1 MDYLMINTYLE
12 LNNLDEN
19 DIYKYSNKYYKIALA
34 FYTSF
39 HYLMKVN
46 VKSIKNI
53 TYGTNVNNEILKKL
67 FNIEN
72 CNIEEYYK
80 KIIKSIDINVLLN
93 SDSVKDYNEKLII
106 IETLNVKDDI
116 NIKKIIPFSY
126 YFVIYDDKHINEL
139 LVYFEYKNEIYF
151 LYLRL
156 TIDMDNIK
164 IYPFICEKI
173 NNNIEDDLIN
183 FGKKQM
189 NLLDIYFTNYAKINT
204 QNNNEYYRGMCKP
217 YLFPFN
223 NKIVINDFTSL
234 TKYINIAK
242 TFMGNGK
249 GYLYKIIIDS
259 GIPYIDNSNIA
270 LINGENEIILPRKI
284 ILTKIKDKNIIF
296 KDGTPI
302 TVIRVSFSYPEIK
315 IY

>member
-151 LYLRL
+151 Y
-156 TIDMDNIK
+156 K
-164 IYPFICEKI
+164 
-173 NNNIEDDLIN
+173 
-183 FGKKQM
+183 
-189 NLLDIYFTNYAKINT
+189 AKINY
-204 QNNNEYYRGMCKP
+204 N
-217 YLFPFN
+217 
-223 NKIVINDFTSL
+223 INF
-234 TKYINIAK
+234 
-242 TFMGNGK
+242 
-249 GYLYKIIIDS
+249 IDKK
-259 GIPYIDNSNIA
+259 A
-270 LINGENEIILPRKI
+270 LIKVKKTAYIINTSRGEVLDEDFLLQMIEEGKIAGAALDVLSKEFSGKADWILNSKI
-284 ILTKIKDKNIIF
+284 LESKELGKKILITPHIGGATRESINKTDTFVAKKFANHIKC
-296 KDGTPI
+296 
-302 TVIRVSFSYPEIK
+302 
-315 IY
+315 